1 MITEKIK
8 QLMQQIKELDPD
20 YEFLTEEDIEED
32 IEECK
37 KEDPNFEITEESLEA
52 DLREYLAFLK
62 VLPEMMKI
70 AQIDLD
76 SKEVKNPE
84 DCDFTLF
91 EVKPQD
97 E

>member
-1 MITEKIK
+1 MILTEKIK

-70 AQIDLD
+70 AQMDMNVRNDKVQSNLI
-76 SKEVKNPE
+76 EVV
-84 DCDFTLF
+84 D
-91 EVKPQD
+91 
-97 E
+97 